1 MAAGSGEEGEAPA
14 SVAGGLLVALLG
26 VTVALIPAYDVY
38 ADIAAGKPTASA
50 VVENGPLFLIVAVLV
65 AAGAGLARS
74 EWEADDVRTI
84 VGWTVAGTAFTA
96 TVFAVILGIQL
107 YVQEDLKPIIIAA
120 DAVVIAALGGLAI
133 GVRTAQ
139 RRRAE
144 RRRFRGLFGHLP
156 NPIVETRLDDGRAV
170 VEHVNAAFTDQ
181 FGYEEAAIRGEPL
194 GRSIAPPGSDVDP
207 LASPAEDD
215 EYAGTD
221 IWPREVVEL
230 ETVDGKREFVRLTVP
245 AESAYGDSGF
255 GIYVDVT
262 AQRQRQERLE
272 VLARIL
278 RHDIRNRVN
287 IIDAYAAVLLDQADG
302 QPPEELEQI
311 RTAATDLHTLAERTR
326 IAENLAVE
334 STEQRVIDLEATVDG
349 VVDRI
354 CDRHDA
360 TIEVTVPPGVRVR
373 ASPDLATALIEIIEN
388 AVLDDD
394 DPEPT
399 VEVTVEPVH
408 DGGHVDVRVADEGPG
423 IPRDQHE
430 VVSGARERTQV
441 DHADGLGLWLASWI
455 SRASGGDLDFESSD
469 DGSVVT
475 LRLRA
480 ADPDA
485 DVEAHV
491 SRPHPDRRPDVG

>member
-1 MAAGSGEEGEAPA
+1 
-14 SVAGGLLVALLG
+14 
-26 VTVALIPAYDVY
+26 
-38 ADIAAGKPTASA
+38 
-50 VVENGPLFLIVAVLV
+50 
-65 AAGAGLARS
+65 
-74 EWEADDVRTI
+74 
-84 VGWTVAGTAFTA
+84 
-96 TVFAVILGIQL
+96 
-107 YVQEDLKPIIIAA
+107 
-120 DAVVIAALGGLAI
+120 VVIAALGGLAI

-144 RRRFRGLFGHLP
+144 RRRFRDLFERLP
-156 NPIVETRLDDGRAV
+156 NPVVETRREDGRAV
-170 VEHVNAAFTDQ
+170 VERANSEFTDT
-181 FGYEEAAIRGEPL
+181 FGYEEAAIQGEPL
-194 GRSIAPPGSDVDP
+194 GPLIAPPGSDVDP
-207 LASPAEDD
+207 LASPAD
-215 EYAGTD
+215 EGEYTRTD
-221 IWPREVVEL
+221 TWPREVVEL
-230 ETVDGKREFVRLTVP
+230 ETVDSKREFVRLTVP
-245 AESAYGDSGF
+245 AESGYGDSGY

-287 IIDAYAAVLLDQADG
+287 IIDAYAATLLDQAGG
-302 QPPEELEQI
+302 QSREDLDQI
-311 RTAATDLHTLAERTR
+311 RMAATDLHTLAERTR

-334 STEQRVIDLEATVDG
+334 STDQHVIDLEATLDG

-360 TIEVTVPPGVRVR
+360 TIELTVPPNVRVS
-373 ASPDLATALIEIIEN
+373 ASQDLATALIEIIEN
-388 AVLDDD
+388 AVLGDD

-408 DGGHVDVRVADEGPG
+408 DGGHVEVRVTDHGPG

-430 VVSGARERTQV
+430 VVTGVRERTQV
-441 DHADGLGLWLASWI
+441 EHADGLGLWLASWI
-455 SRASGGDLDFESSD
+455 CRASGGDLGFESTD

-480 ADPDA
+480 ADPEA

-491 SRPHPDRRPDVG
+491 SRPHPDRRPDAADLRGG